1 MSETDTKVSGGLF
14 PVWLVWAVLAGAS
27 VTGFA
32 LAEGASTAPFAANA
46 AVLLAA
52 AKIHLIFGQYM
63 EVRWKHQPLRSLLSV
78 WLAIVTLILLA
89 GYWSS

>member
-1 MSETDTKVSGGLF
+1 MSAPVTKGSAGLL

-27 VTGFA
+27 VAGFT
-32 LAEGASTAPFAANA
+32 LAEGAAAAPVAASA

-52 AKIHLIFGQYM
+52 VKIHLIFGQYM
-63 EVRWKHQPLRSLLSV
+63 EVRWKHQPLRSLLSL

>member
-1 MSETDTKVSGGLF
+1 MNARDTKGSADLL
-14 PVWLVWAVLAGAS
+14 PVWLVWAALAGAS
-27 VTGFA
+27 VAGFV
-32 LAEGASTAPFAANA
+32 LADGTATAPFAAST

-63 EVRWKHQPLRSLLSV
+63 EVRWKHQPLRSLLSL
-78 WLAIVTLILLA
+78 WLAVVTLILLA